1 MAFVAI
7 GVLELVHSFNIKS
20 DKSIF
25 KVGILENKFLI
36 GSFILGVFVQTI
48 VVIVPELANIFKL
61 VPLNQAQWIITLII
75 SILPIPIMEVQKKVN
90 EVKFGKTV
98 FINENS
104 KIEQN

>member
-1 MAFVAI
+1 M
-7 GVLELVHSFNIKS
+7 
-20 DKSIF
+20 
-25 KVGILENKFLI
+25 
-36 GSFILGVFVQTI
+36 QTI

-61 VPLNQAQWIITLII
+61 VPLNQVQWIITLII